1 MQRRRVPPAWLMV
14 VQMAKGQ
21 LGGHGVSDLLS
32 TARGWWRRSRSRA
45 EGGQRQKESGGTRE
59 TETRET
65 ERCYGQ
71 RLDKYAILHS
81 Q

>member
-1 MQRRRVPPAWLMV
+1 V
-14 VQMAKGQ
+14 V
-21 LGGHGVSDLLS
+21 
-32 TARGWWRRSRSRA
+32 A
-45 EGGQRQKESGGTRE
+45 EEQKQGLGGQRQKESGGTRE